1 MDQLR
6 PLRGG
11 RRAASDL
18 AATGDFALRPG
29 RVHEFCGPA
38 RRGLALRV
46 AGRLSG
52 PVLWIRPAWQAE
64 RLNPDGICD
73 LVEPGRLIF
82 VDCRRTEDQLWCLEE
97 ALRSGAVALA
107 VADLLQP
114 PALTPV
120 RRLHLAAEAGAG
132 AGPAGRGKA
141 DGPAPIGLLLTP
153 GSGGAAGVES
163 RWQATPAH
171 RPEAAAWHIARLR
184 ARAAPPRAWQMDAA
198 GALTPLPA
206 GED

>member
-1 MDQLR
+1 MI
-6 PLRGG
+6 PLRLSHPPSPGAG
-11 RRAASDL
+11 DL
-18 AATGDFALRPG
+18 VVSGAFALRPG
-29 RVHEFCGPA
+29 RVHEICGPA

-132 AGPAGRGKA
+132 ATGAGKA
-141 DGPAPIGLLLTP
+141 GTLAPIGLLLTP

-171 RPEAAAWHIARLR
+171 RPEVEGWHISRLR
-184 ARAAPPRAWQMDAA
+184 ARAEPPQAWRMDAT
-198 GALTPLPA
+198 GALAPLPA
-206 GED
+206 DDA

>member
-1 MDQLR
+1 MI
-6 PLRGG
+6 PLRLSHPPAPGAG
-11 RRAASDL
+11 DL
-18 AATGDFALRPG
+18 VVSGAFALRPG
-29 RVHEFCGPA
+29 RVHEICGPA

-46 AGRLSG
+46 AGRLGG

-120 RRLHLAAEAGAG
+120 RRLHLAAEAGAVAG
-132 AGPAGRGKA
+132 AALPL
-141 DGPAPIGLLLTP
+141 GLLLTP
-153 GSGGAAGVES
+153 GDGGAAGVES

-171 RPEAAAWHIARLR
+171 RPEAAFWRIARLR
-184 ARAAPPRAWQMDAA
+184 ARARPPQAWLMTGDGTLA
-198 GALTPLPA
+198 PLPVA
-206 GED
+206 DI